1 MQSLA
6 TDFHLHCM
14 CWKLLKMDH
23 NSGNHKQDTIELL
36 YILQTGLRYIIFVI
50 TPIGTRK
57 KLHKNF
63 QMYLSPHPQSNVE
76 HDKLLFL
83 HKAYWDQH

>member
-14 CWKLLKMDH
+14 CWKVLKMDH

-57 KLHKNF
+57 KT
-63 QMYLSPHPQSNVE
+63 PQKLPNVSIPPPPV
-76 HDKLLFL
+76 
-83 HKAYWDQH
+83 